1 METKARVFK
10 NPNKGFSALSSSS
23 RSSLP
28 PPLSFFSRALVT
40 LRENKGSGFL
50 AVRPFSQDKL
60 HVDPFRIFSPELP
73 PFSIGREGRSRR
85 RREKKRKKRIKE
97 IGANRRRGRALKG
110 FHKKRELDDEK
121 HQNTRSVKLN
131 VFMISQYDTTKRHLL
146 PCENPFKGR
155 TSYIVYDISP
165 FVSKKQKKIS

>member
-1 METKARVFK
+1 MRSFRELQELHKMWKEELGPVAREHREGIWERFKVATKIINDKRQVYYKEIDKVYEK
-10 NPNKGFSALSSSS
+10 NLENKLEIIANIDVINAQESSSH
-23 RSSLP
+23 SSW
-28 PPLSFFSRALVT
+28 
-40 LRENKGSGFL
+40 
-50 AVRPFSQDKL
+50 Q
-60 HVDPFRIFSPELP
+60 
-73 PFSIGREGRSRR
+73 
-85 RREKKRKKRIKE
+85 KRIKE

-155 TSYIVYDISP
+155 TTYIVYDISP